1 MRKLLDRHIP
11 IIGIIYTVIPIATA
25 AIVTYLLVKRTLGPQ
40 AAATAVIIYLMAL
53 LALGALVFYLY
64 PKATG
69 LRRGNAWWIG
79 FLRSVSRTTTASTDK
94 ENSGA
99 SSRSS
104 K

>member
-11 IIGIIYTVIPIATA
+11 IIGIIYTAVPITTA
-25 AIVTYLLVKRTLGPQ
+25 AIVTYLLVKRTLGPEP
-40 AAATAVIIYLMAL
+40 AATAVIVYLIAL
-53 LALGALVFYLY
+53 LGLGALVFYLF

-79 FLRSVSRTTTASTDK
+79 FLRSVSRTASPSRDK
-94 ENSGA
+94 EESTNG
-99 SSRSS
+99 SRLS